1 MLKSRRNFAFVLAL
15 VVVLGPQALVAAS
28 PADPGHP
35 HEIAFMT
42 DFGLLDD
49 SVAIC
54 RQVMYNIDP
63 AVRILDI
70 THEVTPFSII
80 EGARYIMGMTPYVPQ
95 GTVFVVVIDPTV
107 GSSRKAIVA
116 KSKKGNY
123 YVLPDNGLLTYVQ
136 DLDGIEAVRVITN
149 AKWMIQDAISSTFH
163 GRDIFSPVGAHLA
176 NGEDWTAVGPE
187 MPAGQLVRLSLTQP
201 TIENGLLKAQIVG
214 IDGPFGNLVTN
225 VPRAEFDKLGYKWGD
240 TIHLTL
246 GAIEMDM
253 PFTHTFSDV
262 EIGKPLA
269 FIDSRGRL
277 SFSLNQTNFARMY
290 NIKAPVNFTIPVK
303 KK

>member
-1 MLKSRRNFAFVLAL
+1 VFSLTALIALLTLAPW
-15 VVVLGPQALVAAS
+15 VVAADANG
-28 PADPGHP
+28 PPP
-35 HEIAFMT
+35 PNEIAFMT

-63 AVRILDI
+63 TVRILDI
-70 THEVTPFSII
+70 THQVTPFSIV
-80 EGARYIMGMTPYVPQ
+80 EGARYIMGITPYVPR
-95 GTVFVVVIDPTV
+95 GTVFVAVIDPGV
-107 GSSRKAIVA
+107 GSSRKVIVA
-116 KSKKGNY
+116 RSKKGNY

-149 AKWMIQDAISSTFH
+149 TKWMIQDAISSTFH

-176 NGEDWTAVGPE
+176 NGEDWTQVGPE
-187 MPAGQLVRLSLTQP
+187 MPASQLVRLELTQP

-225 VPRAEFDKLGYKWGD
+225 VPREEFDKLGYKWGD

-246 GAIEMDM
+246 GAIELDM

-262 EIGKPLA
+262 EVGKPLA

-277 SFSLNQTNFARMY
+277 SFSLNQTNFAKTY
-290 NIKAPVNFTIPVK
+290 NIKPPVNFTIPVK
-303 KK
+303 K

>member
-1 MLKSRRNFAFVLAL
+1 MFCLTALIALLTLAPW
-15 VVVLGPQALVAAS
+15 VVAADANG
-28 PADPGHP
+28 PRPP
-35 HEIAFMT
+35 NEIAFMT

-63 AVRILDI
+63 TVRILDI
-70 THEVTPFSII
+70 THQVTPFSIV
-80 EGARYIMGMTPYVPQ
+80 EGARYIMGITPYVPR
-95 GTVFVVVIDPTV
+95 GTVFVAVIDPGV
-107 GSSRKAIVA
+107 GSSRKVIVA
-116 KSKKGNY
+116 RSKKGNY

-149 AKWMIQDAISSTFH
+149 TKWMIQDAISSTFH

-176 NGEDWTAVGPE
+176 NGEDWTQVGPE
-187 MPAGQLVRLSLTQP
+187 MPASQLVRLELTQP

-225 VPRAEFDKLGYKWGD
+225 VPREEFDKLGYKWGD

-246 GAIEMDM
+246 GAIELDM

-262 EIGKPLA
+262 EVGKPLA

-277 SFSLNQTNFARMY
+277 SFSLNQTNFAKTY
-290 NIKAPVNFTIPVK
+290 NIKPPVNFTIPVK
-303 KK
+303 K